1 MPTQSIAREAECG
14 TVDTEVTAKT
24 LGTTTAEDITVPA
37 GMPWIINMSV
47 LHASDGAAAGPSN
60 GVCILRGDGVETQ
73 QEIPLGAFGAELT
86 TTNGSPAFV
95 TEIPTNI
102 KCNPGTDIVTRMMAV
117 GEDTGTPENFIELTF
132 STTPRPGWPKMK
144 YMAGEVQCT
153 SVDTWVQL
161 QGLGTGAAIFIKVP
175 GFAKNIKHVLAAS
188 QADAQAVG
196 AGTLVARLTGNGV
209 QKEQQFVLNGEGGT
223 HTAEANGHSGVLVK
237 ERDIAI
243 SPNDQIKVDI
253 NMIGVDIGSTA
264 TCIALGFG
272 Y

>member
-1 MPTQSIAREAECG
+1 MPTQSIAREAECD

-24 LGTTTAEDITVPA
+24 LGTTTAEDIVVPK
-37 GMPWIINMSV
+37 GMPYITSMCV
-47 LHASDGAAAGPSN
+47 LHASDGAAAGSSC
-60 GVCILRGDGVETQ
+60 GAVILRGDGVEKQ
-73 QEIPLGAFGAELT
+73 QQIPLGAFGAELT
-86 TTNGSPAFV
+86 TTNGSPAFA

-102 KCNPGTDIVTRMMAV
+102 KVNPGSTIEVRMMAV
-117 GEDTGTPENFIELTF
+117 GEDTGKPENFVEFVFDT
-132 STTPRPGWPKMK
+132 SPRPGWPRMH
-144 YMAGEVQCT
+144 YMAGEVQNT

-161 QGLGTGAAIFIKVP
+161 QGLGTAASIFINVP
-175 GFAKNIKHVLAAS
+175 GSAKNIKQVLAAS

-196 AGTLVARLTGNGV
+196 AGTLVARLQGNGV
-209 QKEQQFVLNGEGGT
+209 LKEQQFVFNGEGGT

-237 ERDIAI
+237 ERDIAV
-243 SPNDQIKVDI
+243 SPNDPIRVDV

>member
-1 MPTQSIAREAECG
+1 MSTQSIAREAECG

-24 LGTTTAEDITVPA
+24 LGTTTAEEITVPS

-60 GVCILRGDGVETQ
+60 GVCIMRGDGVERQ
-73 QEIPLGAFGAELT
+73 QEIPLGSFGAELT

-102 KCNPGTDIVTRMMAV
+102 LCIPGSDIETRFMAV

-132 STTPRPGWPKMK
+132 SSSPRPGWPKMQYK
-144 YMAGEVQCT
+144 AGEVQCT
-153 SVDTWVQL
+153 GVDTWVQL
-161 QGLGTGAAIFIKVP
+161 QGLGTATAIFIKVP
-175 GFAKNIKHVLAAS
+175 GDARNIKQILMAS
-188 QADAQAVG
+188 GADAAAVG

-209 QKEQQFVLNGEGGT
+209 VKEQQFLGNGEGGT
-223 HTAEANGHSGVLVK
+223 HTAEANGHSGVVVK
-237 ERDIAI
+237 ERDIAV
-243 SPNDQIKVDI
+243 SRNDQIKPEV

-264 TCIALGFG
+264 TCLALGFG